1 MAVVGAG
8 MDKQAEQLAA
18 GAPPSAQR
26 PFGVWTAAA
35 LVVGGMIGSGIFVM
49 PGQLAPFGW
58 TGMAAWLLVIPGVLV
73 LAAVISKLI
82 AIRPESTGA
91 GAIVSEAL
99 GPLPGMLINW
109 SYWVSIWSANAVL
122 SQTAVRYMAVFEPR
136 LANSDAS
143 LALWSVALLWL
154 LTLFNLRGATAA
166 GRFQVMTTVLK
177 ILPLVAVIL
186 IGGQLLATGQSGSA
200 AADLKPLE
208 SGGLTDAVALAFFA
222 MVGFES
228 AGIAAERVRDP
239 ARNITRAT
247 MLGVAFTG
255 LLYLLVCAV
264 ILFALPADMVAKSPA
279 PVALFVANYWGEW
292 ASLTI
297 AGFAVIAVV
306 GCLNGW
312 VLLQGE
318 HPLSMARAGLLPK
331 ALGVTNA
338 RDVPVRVV
346 LLGSTLASILLVS
359 SVSAD
364 GGLLTFMLN
373 LTSAAS
379 LIFYIGCCFAAFRL
393 RTAMV
398 LAAIGLAFA
407 IWALTGAG
415 QGALYGIGLMAAALP
430 LYWWARR
437 SGAA

>member
-1 MAVVGAG
+1 
-8 MDKQAEQLAA
+8 MDNQAEQLSS
-18 GAPPSAQR
+18 GAPLSSQR

-58 TGMAAWLLVIPGVLV
+58 TGMAAWLIVIPGVLI

-82 AIRPESTGA
+82 AIRPASTGA

-122 SQTAVRYMAVFEPR
+122 SQTAVRYLAVFEPR
-136 LANSDAS
+136 LANSDTS

-154 LTLFNLRGATAA
+154 LTLFNLRGAKAA
-166 GRFQVMTTVLK
+166 GRFQVVTTALK
-177 ILPLVAVIL
+177 ILPLIAVIL
-186 IGGQLLATGQSGSA
+186 IGGQLLATGQSGAA
-200 AADLKPLE
+200 AADLKPLG
-208 SGGLTDAVALAFFA
+208 SSGLTDAVALAFFA

-247 MLGVAFTG
+247 MIGVAFTG
-255 LLYLLVCAV
+255 LLYLLVCAA
-264 ILFALPADMVAKSPA
+264 ILFALPADLVAKSPA
-279 PVALFVANYWGEW
+279 PVALFVGSYWGEW
-292 ASLTI
+292 ASLAI

-346 LLGSTLASILLVS
+346 LLGSTLASILLVT

-379 LIFYIGCCFAAFRL
+379 LIFYIGCCFAAFRF
-393 RTAMV
+393 RVGVV
-398 LAAIGLAFA
+398 LAAIGLIFS

-437 SGAA
+437 AETGSGAA

>member
-1 MAVVGAG
+1 
-8 MDKQAEQLAA
+8 
-18 GAPPSAQR
+18 
-26 PFGVWTAAA
+26 
-35 LVVGGMIGSGIFVM
+35 MIGSGIFVM

-58 TGMAAWLLVIPGVLV
+58 TGMLAWLIVIPGVLV

-82 AIRPESTGA
+82 AVRPEATGA
-91 GAIVSEAL
+91 AAIVSDAL

-109 SYWVSIWSANAVL
+109 SFWVSIWSANAVL
-122 SQTAVRYMAVFEPR
+122 SQTAIRYMAVFEPR
-136 LANSDAS
+136 LASSDMS
-143 LALWSVALLWL
+143 LALWSVVLLWL
-154 LTLFNLRGATAA
+154 LTLFNLRGAKAA
-166 GRFQVMTTVLK
+166 GRFQVVTTVLK

-186 IGGQLLATGQSGSA
+186 IGAQLLATGQGGSA
-200 AADLKPLE
+200 AADLKPFDG
-208 SGGLTDAVALAFFA
+208 SAFTGAIALAFFA

-239 ARNITRAT
+239 ARNIPRAT
-247 MLGVAFTG
+247 MIGVAFTG
-255 LLYLLVCAV
+255 LLYLLVCAA
-264 ILFALPADMVAKSPA
+264 ILFSVPAAEVAKSPA
-279 PVALFVANYWGEW
+279 PVALFVATYWGDW
-292 ASLTI
+292 ASLAV

-318 HPLSMARAGLLPK
+318 HPLGMARAGLLPK
-331 ALGVTNA
+331 TLAVTNA

-379 LIFYIGCCFAAFRL
+379 LIFYIGCCLAAFRL
-393 RTAMV
+393 RV
-398 LAAIGLAFA
+398 GIGLAAVGIAFA
-407 IWALTGAG
+407 IWALIGSGEA
-415 QGALYGIGLMAAALP
+415 ALYSIALMAAALP

-437 SGAA
+437 AEQSA